1 MSREEKIMDNLFE
14 QARNKKVETPVNEI
28 QRWIGLI
35 TIGMLLTGLLTKMK
49 LVFTKSVVV
58 MYSTAILT
66 VGIGLG
72 TYFLY
77 GTEKQPE
84 QRKRPMDIGVS
95 KMEDTNE
102 IKLENELPP
111 PAPLLI
117 RSMPPVAPKAPEAPE
132 TPVSAMDFQ
141 EQTLP
146 PFQLPVQFPFQYET
160 KRNRTIVPVFD
171 SEKDYGTFHSL
182 KLSGAVDH
190 IYISQGT
197 KESVKVEADENG
209 REALEISNTN
219 KTLEITTA
227 NKKKGNDFVITIYL
241 TVVDLKSIECFGAV
255 NLSSKTNLKFDNL
268 KLTVMGATDVELDLT
283 VPDIDLDLSGASD
296 VKLNLSSNKVKG
308 LITGASD
315 VKLSGSAAMMDM
327 MSTGACEL
335 KAELFKVKTAKM
347 QCSGASSSK
356 IHVTDTL
363 EIDASGASD
372 LKYRGTPKISSKL
385 VTGAS
390 QVRQF

>member
-1 MSREEKIMDNLFE
+1 MSREEKIMNNLFE
-14 QARNKKVETPVNEI
+14 QARNEKVETPVQNAYK
-28 QRWIGLI
+28 WIGLI
-35 TIGMLLTGLLTKMK
+35 TLGTILTGLLTKMK

-72 TYFLY
+72 AYFLY

-84 QRKRPMDIGVS
+84 HRKRPLDVGVS
-95 KMEDTNE
+95 KVEDTNE

-111 PAPLLI
+111 PAPLLV
-117 RSMPPVAPKAPEAPE
+117 RSVPPAAPEAPDSP
-132 TPVSAMDFQ
+132 TLPPAFQ
-141 EQTLP
+141 ERVVP
-146 PFQLPVQFPFQYET
+146 PFQLPVQFPFQNEA
-160 KRNRTIVPVFD
+160 KPNRTIIPVFD

-182 KLSGAVDH
+182 KLSGAVD

-197 KESVKVEADENG
+197 KEAVKVEADEQGKEVIQIN
-209 REALEISNTN
+209 NTN
-219 KTLEITTA
+219 KTLEITTYS
-227 NKKKGNDFVITIYL
+227 KKKINDFHVKVYL

-255 NLSSKTNLKFDNL
+255 NFYSKTNLKFDHL
-268 KLTVMGATDVELDLT
+268 KLTIMGATNVELDLT

-296 VKLNLSSNKVKG
+296 VDLNLSSTTVKG

-315 VKLSGSAAMMDM
+315 VKLSGSAATMDM

-356 IHVTDTL
+356 IYVTDNL
-363 EIDASGASD
+363 EFDASGASE
-372 LKYRGTPKISSKL
+372 LKYKGNPKIGSKL

>member
-1 MSREEKIMDNLFE
+1 MSREEEIMDNLFK
-14 QARNKKVETPVNEI
+14 QARNKKAETPVNDV
-28 QRWIGLI
+28 QKWIGLI
-35 TIGMLLTGLLTKMK
+35 TLATLLTGLLAKMK

-77 GTEKQPE
+77 GTDRQTEH
-84 QRKRPMDIGVS
+84 RKRPVDVGVR
-95 KMEDTNE
+95 MAEDSNE

-111 PAPLLI
+111 PAPLLS
-117 RSMPPVAPKAPEAPE
+117 RTEPPVAPAAPVP
-132 TPVSAMDFQ
+132 PSHFR
-141 EQTLP
+141 EQAVP

-160 KRNRTIVPVFD
+160 VPNKTLIPVFD
-171 SEKDYGTFHSL
+171 SEKDYGSFHSL
-182 KLSGAVDH
+182 KLSGAVDR

-197 KESVKVEADENG
+197 KEAVRVEADEDG
-209 REALEISNTN
+209 KAALEISNNN

-255 NLSSKTNLKFDNL
+255 NVYSKTNLKFDNL
-268 KLTVMGATDVELDLT
+268 KLTVMGATNVELDLT
-283 VPDIDLDLSGASD
+283 VPNIDLDLSGASD
-296 VKLNLSSNKVKG
+296 VDLNLSSTKVKG
-308 LITGASD
+308 LMTGASD
-315 VKLSGSAAMMDM
+315 VKLSGSASMMDM
-327 MSTGACEL
+327 MSTGASEF
-335 KAELFKVKTAKM
+335 KAELFKVQTAKM

-356 IHVTDTL
+356 IYVTENL

-372 LKYRGTPKISSKL
+372 LKYKGNPKISSKL